1 MPSQSGFIPGDSY
14 IAQLL
19 SIIPEMQTDFYN
31 IPAVD
36 LEMQFNKNDA
46 SYKATLSKSF
56 LQCFTYNIY
65 FCHQTSS

>member
-56 LQCFTYNIY
+56 L
-65 FCHQTSS
+65 